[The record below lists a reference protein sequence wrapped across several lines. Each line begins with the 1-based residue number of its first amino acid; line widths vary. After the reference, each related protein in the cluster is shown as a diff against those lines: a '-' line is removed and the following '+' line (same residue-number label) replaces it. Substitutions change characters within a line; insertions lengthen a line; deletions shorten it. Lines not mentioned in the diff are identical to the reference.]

1 MTKEL
6 QDAWDNYKEYHAALK
21 KIKFNQTEYE
31 KLVDASI
38 KATQIAFLTEKDVE
52 NGRIMGQMTK
62 EWISELIYGTTG
74 GTFDMLEDWAQK
86 EKKEN
91 VSYINWYYDVLRAE
105 AHDVL
110 DSYILYIERNRP
122 KKERFYEPR
131 LKPLRMV
138 TDKLQALEED
148 KLDELFIHMP
158 ARVGKLIADE
168 VPVFTSEGWKRHGN
182 LKVGDR
188 VIGSDGNYTEVI
200 AVHPKNVADYKVV
213 LSNHEEI
220 YCHGNHEWTVYDRGS
235 QNYRTYETHAM
246 VERLFTRENDHY
258 RNNLYLPYRTP
269 MVGEKKDLKVAPYVL
284 GAWLGDGT
292 NQKPWITD
300 PLEDFAIIEKVM
312 SCGYP
317 LEKVYTHK
325 TTGVKTYN
333 FGSKLMSDLREYGMC
348 FYTHRCEKH
357 IPVDYLTAS
366 REQRLELLAGLLDTD
381 GTLIRKERRYQFT
394 TVSEEL
400 KNDVVTLLHTFGWRV
415 SVSIKKPHTSSF
427 GIEGKQDCYV
437 IGFNP
442 DEEIPCVLKR
452 KQLKTFSKRHRISI
466 VAIEKIE
473 PKEGNC
479 ITVANEDGLYA
490 VGRTMQLTHNSQLIT
505 LYATW
510 HCARDTEKSNLY
522 VTYKEGLGG
531 AFLDGVTEIITD
543 PTYRFSDVFNVKI
556 ADTDAKNNKLDLN
569 RKKKYKTLSGKGL
582 ESGLNGEY
590 DAYGVMILDD
600 ILEGVQDVLS
610 PEVLKRKQTI
620 FDNNV
625 MSRPKETCKIIYN
638 GTIWATN
645 DLFMNRMNFLENDPS
660 VSHIRWDIIKIPA
673 LDPDTDESNFNYKY
687 GVGYSTEYYRARRAK
702 FEMNDDLAGWW
713 SQCQQE
719 PIDRTGAVFT
729 PEHMRYYAVL
739 PEKPLLKII
748 SHCDVA
754 LGGGDY
760 LSFPILYCYEDGS
773 IYCEDVV
780 FDNSEKHITQPQVVS
795 KIILHEMKNIHFESN
810 QGGEGY
816 KDDIKRLL
824 EEAHYKDF
832 NITSDWAPSTQRK
845 EQRIWDRAEAIREIY
860 FKDPQHRHAQYKKF
874 MENLFSFTMVH
885 GKRKHE
891 DAADSLAGC
900 IDYDRKG
907 SGVATVEAVRNPF
920 RSH

>member
-105 AHDVL
+105 ARDIL
-110 DSYILYIERNRP
+110 NSFILYIEKNRP
-122 KKERFYEPR
+122 KRERFYEPR
-131 LKPLRMV
+131 VDTLGRISW
-138 TDKLQALEED
+138 KLQALED
-148 KLDELFIHMP
+148 DLLDELF
-158 ARVGKLIADE
+158 
-168 VPVFTSEGWKRHGN
+168 
-182 LKVGDR
+182 
-188 VIGSDGNYTEVI
+188 
-200 AVHPKNVADYKVV
+200 
-213 LSNHEEI
+213 
-220 YCHGNHEWTVYDRGS
+220 
-235 QNYRTYETHAM
+235 
-246 VERLFTRENDHY
+246 
-258 RNNLYLPYRTP
+258 
-269 MVGEKKDLKVAPYVL
+269 
-284 GAWLGDGT
+284 
-292 NQKPWITD
+292 
-300 PLEDFAIIEKVM
+300 
-312 SCGYP
+312 
-317 LEKVYTHK
+317 
-325 TTGVKTYN
+325 
-333 FGSKLMSDLREYGMC
+333 
-348 FYTHRCEKH
+348 
-357 IPVDYLTAS
+357 
-366 REQRLELLAGLLDTD
+366 
-381 GTLIRKERRYQFT
+381 
-394 TVSEEL
+394 
-400 KNDVVTLLHTFGWRV
+400 LHTPPRA
-415 SVSIKKPHTSSF
+415 
-427 GIEGKQDCYV
+427 GK
-437 IGFNP
+437 
-442 DEEIPCVLKR
+442 
-452 KQLKTFSKRHRISI
+452 
-466 VAIEKIE
+466 
-473 PKEGNC
+473 
-479 ITVANEDGLYA
+479 
-490 VGRTMQLTHNSQLIT
+490 SQLIT
-505 LYATW
+505 NYTAW
-510 HCARDTEKSNLY
+510 HCARDAEKSNLY
-522 VTYKEGLGG
+522 ITYKEGLGG
-531 AFLDGVTEIITD
+531 AFLDGVVEILTD
-543 PTYRFSDVFNVKI
+543 PTYCFADIFPETKI

-590 DAYGVMILDD
+590 DAYGVMIIDD
-600 ILEGVQDVLS
+600 PLEGVQDVMS

-625 MSRPKETCKIIYN
+625 MSRAKESCKIVNI

-645 DLFMNRMNFLENDPS
+645 DLFQNRMAFLEAGLSPKNE
-660 VSHIRWDIIKIPA
+660 RWDVVKIPA
-673 LDPDTDESNFNYKY
+673 LDPNTDESNFNYKY
-687 GVGYSTEYYRARRAK
+687 GVGFSTEYYRARRAK

-713 SQCQQE
+713 SQYQQE

-739 PEKPLLKII
+739 PEKPILKII

-780 FDNSEKHITQPQVVS
+780 FDNSEKHVTQPQVVS

-907 SGVATVEAVRNPF
+907 SGVATVEAVCNPF
-920 RSH
+920 RRH